1 VPPVAAESDQ
11 PAATASRGLERGR
24 QLDRVNAFSDGLFTI
39 SATLL
44 VLSIDV
50 PDIPKGEV
58 SAKLPEAIGHLFS
71 GQIPT
76 YFLSFWVIAVFW
88 LRHHELFGRLA
99 RSDTRFAAINL
110 LFLAFVSLLPFPT
123 ELLGQYG
130 REPLVVALYAGNLVI
145 LSLLLRWL
153 AHEAERAHLLHPG
166 LRAVDR
172 AAELRGRTTFVLFVI
187 SIPLAWVE
195 PRLSMACWF
204 GALFV
209 HRLIARRYPG

>member
-1 VPPVAAESDQ
+1 MAGQSDQ
-11 PAATASRGLERGR
+11 PAADRPRLERGR

-44 VLSIDV
+44 VLSIHV
-50 PDIPKGEV
+50 PDIPAGDV
-58 SAKLPEAIGHLFS
+58 SDKLPAAIGHLFS
-71 GQIPT
+71 GPIPT

-123 ELLGQYG
+123 EMLGQYG
-130 REPLVVALYAGNLVI
+130 REPLVVDLYAANLVI

-153 AHEAERAHLLHPG
+153 AHEAERTHLLHAG
-166 LRAVDR
+166 LVAVDPAAR
-172 AAELRGRTTFVLFVI
+172 ARGAVTLSLFAL
-187 SIPLAWVE
+187 SIPLAWIE
-195 PRLSMACWF
+195 PRLAMACWF
-204 GALFV
+204 GALFA
-209 HRLIARRYPG
+209 HRLIARRYRS